1 MENLAFALYVLGAA
15 SICAATGYL
24 HAKTTIGY
32 NRRDIVLQTAIVA
45 ALWPLL
51 LFSWAFIGFG
61 QTIAEDQIAKE
72 RMTTRVNIKV

>member
-1 MENLAFALYVLGAA
+1 MEHLAFALYVLGAA

-72 RMTTRVNIKV
+72 RMTTRINIKV

>member
-1 MENLAFALYVLGAA
+1 MENLALALYVLGAA